1 MLEDLRTVAAIPE
14 ETLKQLS
21 ETLMSQSGFLSQDA
35 CADLIGSILRDETQ
49 GAAVFV
55 TVWNL
60 PEESLPKLISEIS
73 EWRNASEENG
83 KDLPDA
89 EFGSLRSQLK
99 ILVRDYPAVNRM
111 QKAQRLMNVLGN
123 EVKGI
128 GFICDARPVYNKA
141 HEEIEGLVPLTTFKI
156 IYERQN
162 LDTEEIEFVLTES
175 GLDHLIEQ
183 ANEAKKKLSVLSS
196 RVNTWLP
203 GGCVKG
209 DA

>member
-21 ETLMSQSGFLSQDA
+21 ETLMSQSGFLSQEA

-73 EWRNASEENG
+73 DWRNASEENG

-89 EFGSLRSQLK
+89 EFSNLRSQLT

-141 HEEIEGLVPLTTFKI
+141 HDEIEGLVPLTTFKI